1 MSAWVQVK
9 VSLNILDRT
18 IVIWVFCTRLIITSG
33 VVTSIKVNFCSSLS
47 WCIIFVK
54 VVIYQILILIL
65 LIILLRIRNNLN
77 LLCLRLIGL
86 ERLVWL
92 HNDLAWHVGAI
103 LLWNNVLTWV
113 QNDHLLKLLILV
125 IMECLVLILILV
137 HLLTI
142 IHFVS
147 DLHLWDGNDLVSW
160 NNVVLLDWLHWH
172 GVSVSILGALVGL
185 KLVILLFDK
194 LVLRWDVLSV
204 LNLNILRF
212 HILHDFLVLL
222 QELSWW
228 EVLSHYQASVRTSRS
243 TWSSIGLLWLHFFNW
258 IILLYLID

>member
-1 MSAWVQVK
+1 VSTWVQVL
-9 VSLNILDRT
+9 VSHNILDRA
-18 IVIWVFCTRLIITSG
+18 IVVWVFSTGLIIASG
-33 VVTSIKVNFCSSLS
+33 VVTGIKVNFSSSLS

-65 LIILLRIRNNLN
+65 LIILRIRNNLN
-77 LLCLRLIGL
+77 LLCLRLVLLVGL
-86 ERLVWL
+86 AWL

-103 LLWNNVLTWV
+103 LLWYNVLAWV

-142 IHFVS
+142 IQFFS

-185 KLVILLFDK
+185 KLVILLLDK

-212 HILHDFLVLL
+212 HILHHFLVLL

-228 EVLSHYQASVRTSRS
+228 EVLFHYQASVRTSRS
-243 TWSSIGLLWLHFFNW
+243 TGSSIGLLWLHFFNR
-258 IILLYLID
+258 IILLYL

>member
-1 MSAWVQVK
+1 M
-9 VSLNILDRT
+9 
-18 IVIWVFCTRLIITSG
+18 
-33 VVTSIKVNFCSSLS
+33 
-47 WCIIFVK
+47 
-54 VVIYQILILIL
+54 
-65 LIILLRIRNNLN
+65 
-77 LLCLRLIGL
+77 
-86 ERLVWL
+86 
-92 HNDLAWHVGAI
+92 
-103 LLWNNVLTWV
+103 
-113 QNDHLLKLLILV
+113 
-125 IMECLVLILILV
+125 LILILV

-243 TWSSIGLLWLHFFNW
+243 T
-258 IILLYLID
+258 